1 MNKRDWIVL
10 SIIENLGYMNQRE
23 IGYKSGY
30 SLGAVNAS
38 LKKLIEEGYLDENHS
53 ITEKTRAYLLEN
65 RPKCAV
71 ILAAGPG
78 IRMIPI
84 NKIPKGLLQVNG
96 EPLIERIIRQLHKVN
111 VCDITIVVG
120 YMMERFEYLTTKFG
134 VDLLVNNDFT
144 THDNLRSLRVAADKM
159 PLENCYIVPSDIWF
173 ARNPFSLTE
182 YHSWYA
188 VASLIEDD
196 SMVRVNRKLELIEIN
211 GNQGGNAMLGLCY
224 LRSGAAAIVHENVL
238 KLDKMHQHAKAI
250 WEEALLVSGKMVPY
264 AKIMLGQPYYS
275 IKTYEQLREL
285 DNESDNLS
293 SRRINLI
300 KSVFGIED
308 QDEITDISAL
318 AKGMTN
324 RLMRF
329 SVNEKDYLM
338 RIPGE
343 GSDKL
348 TNRAHEAAVYDALKD
363 KGITDKVVYI
373 SPDTGFKISEFWN
386 DSRTCDPAVEEDV
399 AVCMAL
405 LKKLHAM
412 KLQVKHSFD
421 IFKQLEY
428 YQKLRGSESSYGDY
442 DDVRGQVFAL
452 KALIDKIPKE
462 CCLSHIDAV
471 SDNFLFTPNGV
482 FLIDWEYAGMC
493 DPHMDIAMFC
503 IYAMYD
509 KAHIDNTI
517 NIYFGEDPGDMIRMK
532 IYCYISGAGLL
543 WSLWCEYK
551 QKMGVQYGQYALRQY
566 QYAKRYQA
574 HAMRLAA
581 LLGFVDESADKQP
594 TEG

>member
-1 MNKRDWIVL
+1 ML
-10 SIIENLGYMNQRE
+10 SIIESSGYMNQRE

-38 LKKLIEEGYLDENHS
+38 LKRLIEEGYLDES
-53 ITEKTRAYLLEN
+53 YGITDKTRAYLLEN
-65 RPKCAV
+65 RPKRAV

-84 NKIPKGLLQVNG
+84 NRIPKGLLQVNG
-96 EPLIERIIRQLHKVN
+96 EPIIERIIRQLHNVN
-111 VCDITIVVG
+111 VYDITIVVG

-134 VDLLVNNDFT
+134 VALLVNNDFT
-144 THDNLRSLRVAADKM
+144 THDSLRSLRLAVDKM
-159 PLENCYIVPSDIWF
+159 SLDNCYIVPSDIWF
-173 ARNPFSLTE
+173 ARKPFSRTE

-188 VASLIEDD
+188 VASIIDDD

-224 LRSGAAAIVHENVL
+224 LRTGDACAVCENII

-250 WEEALLVSGKMVPY
+250 WEEALIVNGKMIPY
-264 AKIMLGQPYYS
+264 AKIMLGQPYYG

-285 DNESDNLS
+285 DNESDNLT

-300 KSVFGIED
+300 KSVFCIED

-329 SVNEKDYLM
+329 SVHGNDYLM

-348 TNRAHEAAVYDALKD
+348 TDRAHEAAVYDALKD
-363 KGITDKVVYI
+363 CDITDKVVYI
-373 SPDTGFKISEFWN
+373 SPDTGFKITEFWT
-386 DSRTCDPAVEEDV
+386 DSRTCDPTAEEDV
-399 AVCMAL
+399 GKCMAL
-405 LKKLHAM
+405 LKKFHDM
-412 KLQVKHSFD
+412 KLQVDHSFD
-421 IFKQLEY
+421 IYAQLAY
-428 YQKLRGSESSYGDY
+428 YEVLRGPESSYGDY
-442 DDVRGQVFAL
+442 DTVRSHVFAL
-452 KALIDKIPKE
+452 KALIDKVPKE
-462 CCLSHIDAV
+462 RSLCHIDAV
-471 SDNFLFTPNGV
+471 CDNFLFTPQGV

-493 DPHMDIAMFC
+493 DPHMDVAMFC

-509 KAHIDNTI
+509 KEHIDRVI
-517 NIYFGEDPGDMIRMK
+517 NMYFGGDPGKLIRMK
-532 IYCYISGAGLL
+532 IYCYISAAGLL

-551 QKMGVQYGQYALRQY
+551 QKMGVQYGEYALYQY
-566 QYAKRYQA
+566 QYAKRYRI
-574 HAMRLAA
+574 HAMKLARS
-581 LLGFVDESADKQP
+581 LGFVDESKE
-594 TEG
+594 EGTDEERKKI